1 MDKKSKIYVAGHHG
15 MVGSAIVRKLES
27 DGFNNIIAKTLKELD
42 LCNQQAVKCFFETE
56 KPEYVFLAAAKV
68 GGINANCKFQAEF
81 LYENLMIQNNIIH
94 SAFENKI
101 EKLCF
106 LGSSCIYPRSCPQPM
121 KEEYFL
127 TGPYEPTN
135 EGYAIAKSAGYKL
148 CNFYSKQYDFKTIS
162 LMPCN
167 LYGTNDNY
175 NLDSCHVLSALVKRF
190 CDAVNSGLEEITLW
204 GTGIAMREFMHVNDL
219 ANIAVYLMNNWNDP
233 DFINTGSGKEV
244 TIKELAYKIA
254 KEAGFKGTINWD
266 STKPDGMPRKLMDVS
281 KLEETGVKAKISL
294 DDGIKQTIKEYRE
307 RYIVLQ

>member
-1 MDKKSKIYVAGHHG
+1 MDKKSKIYVAGHLG
-15 MVGSAIVRKLES
+15 MVGSAIVRRLKS
-27 DGFNNIIAKTLKELD
+27 NGCSNIISRTLDELD
-42 LCNQQAVKCFFETE
+42 LTNQQAVKCFFETE

-94 SAFENKI
+94 SAFENNI
-101 EKLCF
+101 SKLCF

-175 NLDSCHVLSALVKRF
+175 NLESCHVLSALVKRF
-190 CDAVNSGLEEITLW
+190 CDAVNSGVGEITLW
-204 GTGIAMREFMHVNDL
+204 GTGVAMREFMHVNDL

-244 TIKELAYKIA
+244 SIKELAYKIA
-254 KEAGFKGTINWD
+254 VTAGFKGTINWD
-266 STKPDGMPRKLMDVS
+266 SSKPDGMPRKLMNVT
-281 KLEETGVKAKISL
+281 KLEETGVKAKMSL
-294 DDGIKQTIKEYRE
+294 DDGIKQTIKEYRQTF
-307 RYIVLQ
+307 LNK